1 MILMYLLMSY
11 DIMRLLHG
19 VDGITAEHINNG
31 KCTILSQLLSSLYS
45 FIISFTC
52 IPSSFCNGIVVPILK
67 KPTLNP
73 NQTENYRPITIS
85 TTFSKLLGL
94 MLIPHTDICDTQLG
108 FREGRGTSFGTRLL
122 SDSINYFKYQDSPL
136 YVCSLD
142 AEKCFDNICHT
153 YLFYKLIDKL
163 PPNHWVLC
171 YKWYRNLNASIR
183 WKGNYSV
190 NFCVT
195 KGTKQGSILSP
206 FFFNIFL
213 NDLLLDLKND
223 IHGV

>member
-1 MILMYLLMSY
+1 MIL
-11 DIMRLLHG
+11 
-19 VDGITAEHINNG
+19 
-31 KCTILSQLLSSLYS
+31 
-45 FIISFTC
+45 
-52 IPSSFCNGIVVPILK
+52 
-67 KPTLNP
+67 
-73 NQTENYRPITIS
+73 
-85 TTFSKLLGL
+85 
-94 MLIPHTDICDTQLG
+94 
-108 FREGRGTSFGTRLL
+108 
-122 SDSINYFKYQDSPL
+122 KYQDSPL
-136 YVCSLD
+136 YVCSLE

-183 WKGNYSV
+183 WQGNYSV

-195 KGTKQGSILSP
+195 KGTKQGSILFP

-223 IHGV
+223 IHGVSIGNMTLNSYAYADDVTLFCTTASGLQNLIDKCYLYSNKWRFNFGIKKTKCMGNR